1 MPSSPRSE
9 VFTLATALRRA
20 VAKLRPQHVTPAA
33 LRQIT
38 APLVYP
44 RPDGKGYTR
53 MLPHLARPHQIRRA
67 LEVARDRGWLAE
79 YPDGWGLA
87 PAEIRVQPRQRAAR
101 AHVVERARAVT
112 QLVTM
117 IGGLVPTRPLGSPLG
132 LRHAQLL
139 GALSEAVRRG
149 WLQRVDVP
157 GRPPRWFV
165 PVKRNTVTAGVT
177 TLRGGRVTA
186 HERSGT

>member
-1 MPSSPRSE
+1 MPTTPRSE
-9 VFTLATALRRA
+9 VVALATALRKA
-20 VAKLRPQHVTPAA
+20 VTKLRPTHVTAAA

-67 LEVARDRGWLAE
+67 LDAARERGWLHE

-87 PAEIRVQPRQRAAR
+87 PAEIRVQPRKRAAR
-101 AHVVERARAVT
+101 THVVERARAVT
-112 QLVTM
+112 SLVTT

-149 WLQRVDVP
+149 WLQRIDVP

-165 PVKRNTVTAGVT
+165 PVHRNTATPAVTV
-177 TLRGGRVTA
+177 LRGARVTV
-186 HERSGT
+186 HEDPRT